1 MRIRK
6 DDTVLVI
13 AGKDR
18 GKTGKVRR
26 SFPERGRVT
35 VEGVNIVK
43 RHMKPRGNVRQAGI
57 IEREQP
63 IPVSKVML
71 ICGKCK
77 HPIRVGHRVLES
89 GGRARVCHRCGEV
102 VD

>member
-26 SFPERGRVT
+26 SIPEEGQVT

-43 RHMKPRGNVRQAGI
+43 RHMKARGNVRQAGI

-63 IPVSKVML
+63 LPVSKVML
-71 ICGKCK
+71 ICSKCK
-77 HPIRVGHRVLES
+77 HPIRVGHRLLES
-89 GGRARVCHRCGEV
+89 GARARVCRGCGEV
-102 VD
+102 ID